1 MRTLATQTLDKV
13 GSEVVLQGWVLAR
26 RDHGKMLFLDLRDR
40 SGVVQMV
47 GTKSLGDA
55 RAEDVV
61 EVVGFVKKRPE
72 SMINAKIPTGSVEI
86 EIQQLTVLTKAHELP
101 FPIDTDGYE
110 VNEEIRSKYRYLD
123 LRRPRMARNIRLRS
137 QVVGFIRNYLMERDF
152 VEIETPVLTKTTP
165 EGARDFLVPSRLQ
178 QGKFYALPQSP
189 QQYKQ
194 MLMVAGMERYF
205 QIARCFRDEDPRRD
219 RAYGE
224 FTQLDME
231 LSFVTQNDILE
242 LVETMF
248 TSLVETLFPQ
258 KHISQA
264 PWPRLA
270 HKDVMEKYGTDKPDL
285 RKNKNDPDELA
296 FSWTIDF
303 PLFSE
308 QKDDDFFFGSGKSK
322 FAPSHH
328 MFTAVHPDD
337 IPLLNSDP
345 MKVRG
350 LQHDLVLNGFEV
362 GGGSI
367 RIHQADVQNKVFD
380 LIGFSQEQK
389 KEFAHVLTAFTYGVP
404 PHGGIA
410 PGIDRLLMTLL
421 GEPSV
426 REVIAFPTSASGLT
440 AVMEAPSGASPE
452 QLIELGISVQAK
464 SSTKPVGGTAVYERI
479 IADLK
484 SSSLDF
490 EPYEHKAVHTSEEA
504 ANVRNTPLQEGA
516 KALVMYA
523 DDVPVMVVI
532 PGNRKL
538 DMKAFKSVYKVRNLR
553 MATPAEVEQVTGV
566 TIGAVP
572 PLGHIFGIVLYMDV
586 AVRANS
592 HVSFNAGLHTHSIRM
607 SEDGYERL
615 AQPTVGEFSKN
626 A

>member
-1 MRTLATQTLDKV
+1 MRILTGETVKKIGERVTLK
-13 GSEVVLQGWVLAR
+13 GWILAR

-61 EVVGFVKKRPE
+61 EVVGLVKKRPE
-72 SMINAKIPTGSVEI
+72 SMVNAKIPTGSVEI

-152 VEIETPVLTKTTP
+152 VEIETPILTKTTP

-194 MLMVAGMERYF
+194 LLMVAGMERYF

-231 LSFVTQNDILE
+231 MSFVTQDDIIGLAEE
-242 LVETMF
+242 LF
-248 TSLVETLFPQ
+248 TKLVTELFPK
-258 KHISQA
+258 KHMTQS
-264 PWPRLA
+264 PWPRIP
-270 HKDVMEKYGTDKPDL
+270 HKEAMEKYGTDKPDL
-285 RKNKNDPDELA
+285 RKDKNDPDELA

-303 PLFSE
+303 PLFNE
-308 QKDDDFFFGSGKSK
+308 QKDDDFFFGSGKAK

-328 MFTAVHPDD
+328 MFTAPHPED
-337 IPLLNSDP
+337 IPLLDSDP

-362 GGGSI
+362 GGGSV
-367 RIHQADVQNKVFD
+367 RIHQSDIQTKVFD
-380 LIGFSQEQK
+380 LIGLSAEQK
-389 KEFAHVLTAFTYGVP
+389 QEFAHMLTAFGYGVP

-410 PGIDRLLMTLL
+410 PGIDRLLMALL

-440 AVMEAPSGASPE
+440 AVMEAPSAASPE

-464 SSTKPVGGTAVYERI
+464 NFHKPVGGTAVYERI

-504 ANVRNTPLQEGA
+504 AKVRNTPLQEGA

-523 DDVPVMVVI
+523 DEVPVMVVI

-553 MATPAEVEQVTGV
+553 MATPEEVEQVTGV

-572 PLGHIFGIVLYMDV
+572 PLGRIFGIPLYMDA
-586 AVRANS
+586 AVRTNT

-607 SEDGYERL
+607 GEPEYETL
-615 AQPTVGEFSKN
+615 AQPTVGEFSKDV
-626 A
+626 